1 MSGLLSGMGSTLSAN
16 DDNAVI
22 ANDDNAVI
30 ANDDNAVIANDD
42 NAVINSNYSSEFSLT
57 ITPRAELKATS
68 MLAEKGHPDGLLR
81 IYVVG
86 GGCSGWQYGM
96 AISDEIESED
106 VFIESSGG
114 ARIIVDQESAPML
127 AGAEIDYVEDLM
139 KSGFNIYNPNAVASC
154 ACGTSFQTSGHAG
167 TPRPC

>member
-1 MSGLLSGMGSTLSAN
+1 MSGILSGMGSTLSAN
-16 DDNAVI
+16 DDVI
-22 ANDDNAVI
+22 ATNN
-30 ANDDNAVIANDD
+30 
-42 NAVINSNYSSEFSLT
+42 NSSSAFSLT
-57 ITPRAELKATS
+57 ITPRAERKATS
-68 MLAEKGHPDGLLR
+68 MLVEKGHPDGLLR

-86 GGCSGWQYGM
+86 
-96 AISDEIESED
+96 SDEIESED
-106 VFIESSGG
+106 VFIESAGG
-114 ARIIVDQESAPML
+114 ARIVGDQESAPML

>member
-1 MSGLLSGMGSTLSAN
+1 MSGLLSGMGSTLS
-16 DDNAVI
+16 
-22 ANDDNAVI
+22 
-30 ANDDNAVIANDD
+30 ANDD

-68 MLAEKGHPDGLLR
+68 MLVEKGHPDGLLR

-96 AISDEIESED
+96 AISDKIESED

-114 ARIIVDQESAPML
+114 ARIVVDQESAPML

>member
-1 MSGLLSGMGSTLSAN
+1 MSGILSGMGSTLSAN
-16 DDNAVI
+16 DDVI
-22 ANDDNAVI
+22 ATNN
-30 ANDDNAVIANDD
+30 
-42 NAVINSNYSSEFSLT
+42 NSSSAFSLT
-57 ITPRAELKATS
+57 ITPRAERKATS
-68 MLAEKGHPDGLLR
+68 MLVEKGHPDGLLR

-86 GGCSGWQYGM
+86 GGCSCWQYGM

-106 VFIESSGG
+106 VFIESAGG
-114 ARIIVDQESAPML
+114 ARIVVDQESAPML